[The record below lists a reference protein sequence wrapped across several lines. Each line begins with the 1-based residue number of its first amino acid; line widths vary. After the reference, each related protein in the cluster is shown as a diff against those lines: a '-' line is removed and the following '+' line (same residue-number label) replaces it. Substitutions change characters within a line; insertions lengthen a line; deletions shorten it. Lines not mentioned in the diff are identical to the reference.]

1 MPKPKPTE
9 TRKLTYAEAALLDL
23 LPTLAVSDDARVLIA
38 GNRSGWLPLEAEKKW
53 PKRVAAH
60 AFDFHHARA
69 IRDRLAEAWINPNA
83 IVHCTPALPEGP
95 FALALFMTTPQSMSA
110 ELVLDQLED
119 LHAKLAE
126 GGTLFAAFEGDA
138 DDALRTLRLVWTNV
152 HVVTRAKH
160 VAVFRMVKHGELAKR
175 RNFASDWEAS
185 VPDGEKMVFTSLPG
199 CFCHRRADAGG
210 LALAEVAAR
219 EAKPSDR
226 LLDMGCGCGLVGLL
240 VAKKAGITDLTLIDS
255 HARAIAAAK
264 INAARAGIDARFI
277 LSDDGLPR
285 GEAETGRYS
294 LVVGNPPYYSDYRI
308 ADVFMETAYRALRPG
323 GRCLMVVKTATGL
336 LALQE
341 KYFRTAEV
349 IKRRGY
355 CVLRSVRI

>member
-9 TRKLTYAEAALLDL
+9 ARKLTYAEAALLDL
-23 LPTLAVSDDARVLIA
+23 LPTLAVPDDARVLIA
-38 GNRSGWLPLEAEKKW
+38 GNRSGWLPLDAEKKW
-53 PKRVAAH
+53 PKRVSAH

-119 LHAKLAE
+119 LHAQLAE
-126 GGTLFAAFEGDA
+126 GGTLVAAFEGDA
-138 DDALRTLRLVWTNV
+138 DDALRTLRLVWSNV
-152 HVVTRAKH
+152 HVVSRAKH
-160 VAVFRMVKHGELAKR
+160 VAVFRMVKRGELAKR
-175 RNFASDWEAS
+175 RDFASNWEAS

-210 LALAEVAAR
+210 LALAEVA
-219 EAKPSDR
+219 
-226 LLDMGCGCGLVGLL
+226 MGCGCGLVGLL

-285 GEAETGRYS
+285 GESETGRYS

-323 GRCLMVVKTATGL
+323 GRCLMVVKTATSTSG
-336 LALQE
+336 
-341 KYFRTAEV
+341 RP
-349 IKRRGY
+349 R
-355 CVLRSVRI
+355 

>member
-1 MPKPKPTE
+1 MPKPKPAE
-9 TRKLTYAEAALLDL
+9 TRKLTYAEDALLDL
-23 LPTLAVSDDARVLIA
+23 LPTLAVPDGARVLIA

-83 IVHCTPALPEGP
+83 IVHCTPDLPEGP

-119 LHAKLAE
+119 LHANLAE
-126 GGTLFAAFEGDA
+126 GGTLVAAFEGDA
-138 DDALRTLRLVWTNV
+138 DEALRTLRLVWTNV
-152 HVVTRAKH
+152 HVASRAKH
-160 VAVFRMVKHGELAKR
+160 VAVFRVVKHGELAKR

-219 EAKPSDR
+219 EAKPTDR

-240 VAKKAGITDLTLIDS
+240 VAKKAGITDLTLID
-255 HARAIAAAK
+255 
-264 INAARAGIDARFI
+264 
-277 LSDDGLPR
+277 
-285 GEAETGRYS
+285 
-294 LVVGNPPYYSDYRI
+294 
-308 ADVFMETAYRALRPG
+308 
-323 GRCLMVVKTATGL
+323 
-336 LALQE
+336 
-341 KYFRTAEV
+341 
-349 IKRRGY
+349 
-355 CVLRSVRI
+355 

>member
-1 MPKPKPTE
+1 MPKPKPAE

-23 LPTLAVSDDARVLIA
+23 LPTLAVPDDARVLIA

-119 LHAKLAE
+119 LHAQLAE
-126 GGTLFAAFEGDA
+126 GGTLVAAFEGDA
-138 DDALRTLRLVWTNV
+138 DDALRTLRLVWSNV

-219 EAKPSDR
+219 EAKPTDR

-240 VAKKAGITDLTLIDS
+240 VAKKAGISDLTLIDS

-264 INAARAGIDARFI
+264 IKIVI
-277 LSDDGLPR
+277 P
-285 GEAETGRYS
+285 T
-294 LVVGNPPYYSDYRI
+294 
-308 ADVFMETAYRALRPG
+308 LRN
-323 GRCLMVVKTATGL
+323 
-336 LALQE
+336 E
-341 KYFRTAEV
+341 
-349 IKRRGY
+349 
-355 CVLRSVRI
+355 

>member
-23 LPTLAVSDDARVLIA
+23 LPTLAVPDDARVLIA

-119 LHAKLAE
+119 LHAQLAE
-126 GGTLFAAFEGDA
+126 GGTLVAAFEGDA

-152 HVVTRAKH
+152 HVVSRAKH
-160 VAVFRMVKHGELAKR
+160 VAVFRMVKRGELAKR
-175 RNFASDWEAS
+175 RDFASNWEAS
-185 VPDGEKMVFTSLPG
+185 VPDGEKMLFTSLPG

-219 EAKPSDR
+219 EAKPTDH

-240 VAKKAGITDLTLIDS
+240 VAKKAGIALPSSTRTRARS
-255 HARAIAAAK
+255 RRRRSTPRARASTRGSSSRTTASRAARTKWGAGASWWAIPPTTATTASRTCSWRRRTARCVRVAAA
-264 INAARAGIDARFI
+264 
-277 LSDDGLPR
+277 
-285 GEAETGRYS
+285 
-294 LVVGNPPYYSDYRI
+294 
-308 ADVFMETAYRALRPG
+308 
-323 GRCLMVVKTATGL
+323 
-336 LALQE
+336 
-341 KYFRTAEV
+341 
-349 IKRRGY
+349 
-355 CVLRSVRI
+355 

>member
-9 TRKLTYAEAALLDL
+9 PRKLTYAGAALLDL
-23 LPTLAVSDDARVLIA
+23 LPTLSVPDGARVLVA

-53 PKRVAAH
+53 PKHVSAH
-60 AFDFHHARA
+60 VFDIHHARA
-69 IRDRLAEAWINPNA
+69 MRERFYDVWINPNE
-83 IVHCTPALPEGP
+83 IVYCTPNIPQGP
-95 FALALFMTTPQSMSA
+95 YALAFFMTTPQSMSA

-119 LHAKLAE
+119 IHANLAE
-126 GGTLFAAFEGDA
+126 GGTFIAAFEDDA
-138 DDALRTLRLVWTNV
+138 DEALRTLRLVWTNV
-152 HVVTRAKH
+152 HVVKRAKH
-160 VAVFRMVKHGELAKR
+160 VAVFRMTKHGELAKR
-175 RNFASDWEAS
+175 RSFACDWEAS
-185 VPDGEKMVFTSLPG
+185 VPDGEKMVFTSFPG

-219 EAKPSDR
+219 EAKPKDH

-240 VAKKAGITDLTLIDS
+240 VAKKAGITDVTMIDS

-264 INAARAGIDARFI
+264 VNAERAGIDARFI

-285 GEAETGRYS
+285 GEDENGRWS

-308 ADVFMETAYRALRPG
+308 AEVFMETAYRALRPG

-341 KYFRTAEV
+341 KYFRTVEV

-355 CVLRSVRI
+355 CVLRSVRV